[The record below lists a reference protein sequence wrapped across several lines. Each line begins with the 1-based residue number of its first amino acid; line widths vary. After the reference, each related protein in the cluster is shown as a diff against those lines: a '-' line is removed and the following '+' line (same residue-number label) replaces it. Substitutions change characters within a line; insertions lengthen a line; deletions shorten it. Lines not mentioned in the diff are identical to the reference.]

1 MDILF
6 IFLGFLNS
14 YMQYTVSPF
23 TPSNKIVMLLVIFLQ
38 LLRTFKYLRIFRSFS
53 PIVTML
59 LNVIWDLKQFMFIYF
74 FLCAMLSL
82 VYGTI
87 GVNNL

>member
-23 TPSNKIVMLLVIFLQ
+23 TPGNKIVMLLVIFLQ